1 MPDNVLTIKLDAIQ
15 PSQLY
20 ISMAKLKRLMSRA
33 GSVQPELLEPI
44 PVRRLG
50 DSIIFTDG
58 HTRAFAAFL
67 KGLSQVRVCWDSDD
81 LDIDAYETCGAWCK
95 QEGIHTIADLQG
107 RVVSPGEYEVLW
119 LLRCEEM
126 QRDLDARRNRD

>member
-1 MPDNVLTIKLDAIQ
+1 MKLDAIQ

-20 ISMAKLKRLMSRA
+20 ISTAKLERLISGA

-50 DSIIFTDG
+50 ECIIFTDG

-67 KGLSQVRVCWDSDD
+67 EGLSQVRVCWDSDD
-81 LDIDAYETCGAWCK
+81 LDMEAYKTCVAWCK
-95 QEGIHTIADLQG
+95 EEGIHTIADLQG
-107 RVVSPGEYEVLW
+107 RVVSHGEYEVLW
-119 LLRCEEM
+119 LQRCEEM
-126 QRDLDARRNRD
+126 QRELDARRNRD